1 MIVNLFSEPIGHL
14 RNYLAHAAQRNV
26 LQSLHYNPFLTWP
39 EGSSL
44 VLQENTAIELG
55 GSEKSLLMIFWTGQA
70 GIVSPGCISLAGPDL
85 TETDQS
91 RLPFTQVILA
101 RGAFDDEYET
111 YQVLQ
116 DALFD
121 IRLQGISTRFWPDR
135 QKVWNRVSSDAL
147 AGGFNL
153 MLYGGT
159 LLKKLQTLPAVKEA
173 EVIFSTE
180 SPPDQELLAQAGH
193 KTQEIMETLLKIY
206 EELNFDCESCE
217 YKEVCAEVAGLKEIH
232 RRLHEERDQL

>member
-1 MIVNLFSEPIGHL
+1 MNLFSEPIGYL
-14 RNYLAHAAQRNV
+14 REYLAHAAQRKAV
-26 LQSLHYNPFLTWP
+26 QSLNYSPFLTWP

-55 GSEKSLLMIFWTGQA
+55 GSEKSLLMILWTGQA
-70 GIVSPGCISLAGPDL
+70 GIVSPGCISLAGHDL

-91 RLPFTQVILA
+91 RLPFTQVIMV
-101 RGAFDDEYET
+101 RGDFGDEYET

-116 DALFD
+116 DTLFD
-121 IRLQGISTRFWPDR
+121 TRLQGISTRFWPDR
-135 QKVWNRVSSDAL
+135 QKVWNRVSSEAL

-153 MLYGGT
+153 MRYGGT
-159 LLKKLQTLPAVKEA
+159 LLKKLQTLPTVKEA

-180 SPPDQELLAQAGH
+180 SPLDQGLLAPAAR

-217 YKEVCAEVAGLKEIH
+217 YKEVCAEVADLKEIH
-232 RRLHEERDQL
+232 RRLHGERD

>member
-1 MIVNLFSEPIGHL
+1 MTVNLFSEPIGHL
-14 RNYLAHAAQRNV
+14 REYLAHAAQRNAV
-26 LQSLHYNPFLTWP
+26 QSLYYNPFLTWP

-44 VLQENTAIELG
+44 VLQENTAFELG
-55 GSEKSLLMIFWTGQA
+55 GSEKSLLMIFWTTQA
-70 GIVSPGCISLAGPDL
+70 GIVRPGYISLAGPDL
-85 TETDQS
+85 TETDQT

-101 RGAFDDEYET
+101 RGAFGDEYET
-111 YQVLQ
+111 YQILQ

-121 IRLQGISTRFWPDR
+121 TRLQGISTRFWPDR
-135 QKVWNRVSSDAL
+135 QKVWNRVSSEAL

-153 MLYGGT
+153 MRYGGT
-159 LLKKLQTLPAVKEA
+159 LLKKLQTLPSVEEA

-180 SPPDQELLAQAGH
+180 SPHDQSLLAPAAR
-193 KTQEIMETLLKIY
+193 KTQAIMETLLKIY
-206 EELNFDCESCE
+206 EEINFDCDSCE